1 MKKIYVI
8 PIFILFWYNS
18 SWSQCPATV
27 TISGVY
33 ATLYTG
39 SNSWIASSGLTTI
52 PTGADVTLDAN
63 PAADGYVLLDTGF
76 ETQPNATFLAIVV
89 TPCSLLANETF
100 NESSSFLVYPN
111 PVSSMLNIESSSIIK
126 SIFIMDVNG
135 RIIFQNENDSDA
147 MTVNTEMLS
156 SGMYFLKVTTDS
168 ESSIEKII
176 KK

>member
-1 MKKIYVI
+1 MKNIYII
-8 PIFILFWYNS
+8 PIFILLCYNL
-18 SWSQCPATV
+18 SWSQCPASV

-63 PAADGYVLLDTGF
+63 PATNGYVLLDTGF

-100 NESSSFLVYPN
+100 NESKSFLVYPN
-111 PVSSMLNIESSSIIK
+111 PVTSILYIESSTIIK
-126 SIFIMDVNG
+126 SISIMDVNG
-135 RIIFQNENDSDA
+135 RIIFENKNDSEI
-147 MTVNTEMLS
+147 MTINTENLT
-156 SGMYFLKVTTDS
+156 SGIYFLKVINVNGT
-168 ESSIEKII
+168 SIQKII
-176 KK
+176 KN

>member
-1 MKKIYVI
+1 
-8 PIFILFWYNS
+8 
-18 SWSQCPATV
+18 
-27 TISGVY
+27 
-33 ATLYTG
+33 
-39 SNSWIASSGLTTI
+39 
-52 PTGADVTLDAN
+52 
-63 PAADGYVLLDTGF
+63 VLLDTGF

-111 PVSSMLNIESSSIIK
+111 PVSSILNIESSYIIK
-126 SIFIMDVNG
+126 SISIMDVNG

-156 SGMYFLKVTTDS
+156 SGMYLLKVTTDS
-168 ESSIEKII
+168 GSSIEKIV